1 MSTNQYEFLQEDCAQ
16 SLGDDFGKLR
26 ALRDTRLLVTGGT
39 GFVGSWIT
47 ETIAF
52 LNDRHHFGIH
62 LTLLSSHASEFS
74 SRAPHLAARHDVS
87 LIEGDVRNLAEVP
100 SDTDW
105 IIHAAGSPDSRV
117 HFSTPVRTIETI
129 VLGTH
134 AVLTAASRLSSL
146 QRVLCLSSGLV
157 CGPQQWDSAPLTES
171 TYFGL
176 DCNHL
181 ANLYVESKR
190 AAEMITVACRS
201 QFGLP
206 VLTARLFTFV
216 GPYQLLDRPWA
227 INNFLSEALRGGP
240 IRVQGSGDTVRSY
253 MYGSDM
259 AYWLLRL
266 LVDGK
271 IGGAYNVG
279 SPTGTSLKNLA
290 AKVAEHTSSRPIIEL
305 NTLPSGNIPST
316 RWLPDVSLAHADCGL
331 GIRIEL
337 DQAIR
342 RTIAWHSRY

>member
-1 MSTNQYEFLQEDCAQ
+1 
-16 SLGDDFGKLR
+16 
-26 ALRDTRLLVTGGT
+26 
-39 GFVGSWIT
+39 
-47 ETIAF
+47 
-52 LNDRHHFGIH
+52 
-62 LTLLSSHASEFS
+62 
-74 SRAPHLAARHDVS
+74 
-87 LIEGDVRNLAEVP
+87 
-100 SDTDW
+100 
-105 IIHAAGSPDSRV
+105 
-117 HFSTPVRTIETI
+117 
-129 VLGTH
+129 
-134 AVLTAASRLSSL
+134 
-146 QRVLCLSSGLV
+146 
-157 CGPQQWDSAPLTES
+157 
-171 TYFGL
+171 
-176 DCNHL
+176 
-181 ANLYVESKR
+181 
-190 AAEMITVACRS
+190 MITVACRS